1 MRSLNKVFLL
11 GNVGQTPELLTTKT
25 GQPYTRLS
33 IATHRRWKD
42 TEEKWQ
48 EQTDWHNVMVWG
60 SQAKT
65 CSQGITKGAL
75 VFIEGQLSPYSHT
88 KEDGATE
95 TRQSIHAQRVS
106 FFNSP
111 SLSQNQIAG

>member
-11 GNVGQTPELLTTKT
+11 GHVGQTPELLSTKT

-42 TEEKWQ
+42 NEEKWQ
-48 EQTDWHNVMVWG
+48 EQTDWHPVMVWG
-60 SQAKT
+60 AQAKI
-65 CSQGITKGAL
+65 CAQGINKGAL
-75 VFIEGQLSPYSHT
+75 VFVEGQLSPYSQT
-88 KEDGATE
+88 KEDGTVE

-106 FFNSP
+106 FFN
-111 SLSQNQIAG
+111 NQTIVRDQVAG